1 MSTDIDIFQQANTS
15 VAKHRERDDGFTS
28 SITASSMTSKRI
40 SIRGGVFRLM
50 VNGKEIN
57 HSDQRHMD
65 VVIVNASPAVHRT
78 FYAGA
83 YNMNAKAAPPVC
95 WSSDSVK
102 PDDTVAEPQGSA
114 CATCPQNIKGSGPNG
129 TRACRYSRRIAVV
142 LADQDVNGNYVI
154 GDEVYQITLPS
165 QSIFGSGTA
174 DKRPLHEYTDYV
186 RANGENLM
194 SVVTRM
200 SFDTSSATPRLGF
213 KAVSVLSDDDYD
225 KCGTY
230 SVSEEAKRAITLT
243 VSSGDNDGNEEFAK
257 APTNVPVKERPAPK
271 TAPVFMAKTADQDET
286 DNIPEPTVRSTAK
299 ADAKPAPKVEKV
311 DAPDVSL
318 DSLIDDWA

>member
-1 MSTDIDIFQQANTS
+1 MNNDVDIFQQASTA
-15 VAKHRERDDGFTS
+15 VATPSRRDDGFTGN
-28 SITASSMTSKRI
+28 ITASSSTSKRI

-57 HSDQRHMD
+57 HSDQRYMD

-95 WSSDSVK
+95 WSSDSIK
-102 PDDTVAEPQGSA
+102 PDDSVEKPQGA
-114 CATCPQNIKGSGPNG
+114 TCATCPQNIKGTGPNG
-129 TRACRYSRRIAVV
+129 TKACRYSRRIAVV
-142 LADQDVNGNYVI
+142 LANQDAAGNYVI

-165 QSIFGSGTA
+165 KSVFGSGTQ

-194 SVVTRM
+194 SVFTRM

-213 KAVSVLSDDDYD
+213 KAVGRLDDDQYEVCGKYSLSD
-225 KCGTY
+225 
-230 SVSEEAKRAITLT
+230 EAKRAVILT
-243 VSSGDNDGNEEFAK
+243 VSAGDGDSSDEFAK
-257 APTNVPVKERPAPK
+257 APTNVPVQPRPAPAFE
-271 TAPVFMAKTADQDET
+271 TRVVAEPAPAPAPDA
-286 DNIPEPTVRSTAK
+286 IPEPTVRSASK
-299 ADAKPAPKVEKV
+299 EVPKPAAKVEKV
-311 DAPDVSL
+311 DGPDVSL
-318 DSLIDDWA
+318 DSLIDDWI